1 MQKNK
6 TLEQI
11 ADELEESV
19 KDIQPIYDIV
29 KKYAP
34 EYDVD
39 VITTEVLEKN
49 KTLKRGEADMKFIRG
64 IYSVQLM

>member
-1 MQKNK
+1 LQKNK

-39 VITTEVLEKN
+39 VIITEVLETREN
-49 KTLKRGEADMKFIRG
+49 KKE
-64 IYSVQLM
+64 